1 MGLDYSAKAQSLADK
16 MNKLSQNFDLAEEMV
31 IEADDIVGYV
41 KEKTSALETVDVDNE
56 TGLIA
61 EEILT
66 ASEIINLSILVEDF
80 KYIREVLKETADN
93 GRRVLNSVTLD
104 LLDSDDEKRASLIIS
119 FAELNR
125 AVCDNMKLYIQ
136 SYKEIS
142 TVLLNL
148 DKIKKNDKNSGDAK
162 NINTVGTVN
171 NVTINTSEQIS
182 TADLIKQLKLKD
194 INK

>member
-16 MNKLSQNFDLAEEMV
+16 MNKLSQNFDLADEMV